1 MVKVYLNKKLVV
13 ENLKIANKKLISKLF
28 VQNSSGDERRNE
40 EKKNLIE
47 FAIKLDKDD
56 WLYERSV
63 TTRDQRRS
71 FKL

>member
-1 MVKVYLNKKLVV
+1 MVKVCLNKRLVE
-13 ENLKIANKKLISKLF
+13 ENLKIANKKLISKLL
-28 VQNSSGDERRNE
+28 VRNSSGDERRNE